1 MSHLQLSQLLVYN
14 WFVRH
19 APDVFKVILVNEA
32 KRRRLIICTT
42 FPPIVD
48 LAHNRGNRQAVETV
62 YEQRSSPTQTT
73 PREMN
78 AKNRARCTRI
88 MLVLILMTTTK
99 RVAPSLPN
107 PFTAANDSHERL
119 PECISCKS
127 NR

>member
-1 MSHLQLSQLLVYN
+1 MYN

-19 APDVFKVILVNEA
+19 APNVFNVILVNEA

-48 LAHNRGNRQAVETV
+48 LAHNRSKKQAVETV
-62 YEQRSSPTQTT
+62 YEQRSPPTQTT
-73 PREMN
+73 PREMR
-78 AKNRARCTRI
+78 AKNHAQCTRI
-88 MLVLILMTTTK
+88 MLVLILMTSTK
-99 RVAPSLPN
+99 RIALALPN
-107 PFTAANDSHERL
+107 PFAAANDSREAL